1 MFPHTSHVESMAV
14 FDLNIDALVTQLADG
29 RDMPAAVEPDGAVN
43 PLGAPL
49 GAAA

>member
-14 FDLNIDALVTQLADG
+14 FDLDIDALVTKLADG
-29 RDMPAAVEPDGAVN
+29 RDIPAAVAQEDAVS
-43 PLGAPL
+43 PL